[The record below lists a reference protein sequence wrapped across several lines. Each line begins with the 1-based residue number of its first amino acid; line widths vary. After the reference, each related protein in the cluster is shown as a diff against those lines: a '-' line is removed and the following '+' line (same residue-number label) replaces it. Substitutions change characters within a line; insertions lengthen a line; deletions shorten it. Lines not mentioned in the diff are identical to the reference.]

1 MNLERINELARK
13 QRTVGLTEEEKQE
26 QKVLREEYIKAF
38 RESLRGQLDS
48 TYVLD
53 ENGNKVPIKE
63 YNKGKSGK

>member
-1 MNLERINELARK
+1 MNLERINELAKK

-53 ENGNKVPIKE
+53 KNGNKVPIKE
-63 YNKGKSGK
+63 YNKGKKGK